1 MGFSRQEYWSGWPL
15 PSPVDHI
22 LLMGFSRQEYWS
34 GWPFPSPVDHIL
46 LMGFSRQ
53 EYWSGWPFP
62 SPVDH
67 ILSDL
72 STMTRPSWM
81 APHGMAECH
90 WVRQDCGPVIRLA
103 CCLWLWFQSVCPLTP
118 SLSAYRLTWFLLPWT
133 QGLSSRLLQ
142 KSAAAPPYL
151 GCGVAPPAAP
161 LCRCSQCV
169 RVGL

>member
-1 MGFSRQEYWSGWPL
+1 
-15 PSPVDHI
+15 
-22 LLMGFSRQEYWS
+22 
-34 GWPFPSPVDHIL
+34 
-46 LMGFSRQ
+46 MGFSRQ

-81 APHGMAECH
+81 APHGMAECR

-151 GCGVAPPAAP
+151 GRGVAPPGCAP
-161 LCRCSQCV
+161 VPLQPGCESWTIKKAEHR
-169 RVGL
+169 RTDAFGLWCWRSWEPLGLQQDPTRPS